1 MNEIRLIN
9 RAECKQMRQ
18 LYIYTNI
25 QNFVAS
31 STNNWRSG
39 WIEKST
45 YMSIFMVLW
54 NESINDNKERVITR
68 KWNSNVQGSGQETEP
83 SQLHFKLTLSW
94 KEKSEY
100 CA

>member
-31 STNNWRSG
+31 PTNN
-39 WIEKST
+39 
-45 YMSIFMVLW
+45 
-54 NESINDNKERVITR
+54 
-68 KWNSNVQGSGQETEP
+68 
-83 SQLHFKLTLSW
+83 
-94 KEKSEY
+94 
-100 CA
+100 